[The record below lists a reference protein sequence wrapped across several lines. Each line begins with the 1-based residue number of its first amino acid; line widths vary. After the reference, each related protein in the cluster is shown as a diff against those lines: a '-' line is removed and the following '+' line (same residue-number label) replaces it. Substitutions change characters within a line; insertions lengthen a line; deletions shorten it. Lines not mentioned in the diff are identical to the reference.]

1 MSTGTHPDRRPLRTS
16 SMTVVAVLDELLDR
30 TIAPGYS
37 RLGFAV
43 RERFWP
49 QNELASDALAGATVL
64 VTGANSGIGKAI
76 TAGVAALGA
85 TVLMTVRDQARGE
98 AARRDILAVDP
109 DADLAVERCDVSNF
123 ADVRAFAADLS
134 RRRPS
139 LDAVI
144 HNAGV
149 LPAQRTES
157 VDGHELCLAT
167 HVLGPLLLT
176 ELLLP
181 LLAAAPDPRVIL
193 MSSGGMYTQSLA
205 ADDVEYRTGRYR
217 GAVAYARSKRIQV
230 ALTPL
235 LARRW
240 AGQWVTVA
248 TMHPGWADTPGVAQS
263 LPGFRRLTGPIL
275 RTPEQAADTAVWLAA
290 ATPTPPSGF
299 FWHDR
304 RTRPTHYLPT
314 THYTDADLGQVW
326 RYCASEVG
334 LE

>member
-1 MSTGTHPDRRPLRTS
+1 
-16 SMTVVAVLDELLDR
+16 MTAAALLDDLLDR
-30 TIAPGYS
+30 TIAVGYS
-37 RLGFAV
+37 RMGFSV
-43 RERFWP
+43 RGRFWSAP
-49 QNELASDALAGATVL
+49 DPARHALAGTTVL

-76 TAGVAALGA
+76 AAGVAALGA

-98 AARRDILAVDP
+98 SARRDILAVDP
-109 DADLAVERCDVSNF
+109 DADLAVERCDVSTLS
-123 ADVRAFAADLS
+123 DVRAFAADLG
-134 RRRPS
+134 RRRAR

-149 LPAQRTES
+149 MAAQRTETAE
-157 VDGHELCLAT
+157 GHELCLAT

-181 LLAAAPDPRVIL
+181 LLAAAPDPRVVL

-217 GAVAYARSKRIQV
+217 GATAYARSKRIQV

-235 LARRW
+235 LAHRW
-240 AGQWVTVA
+240 AGRSVTVA
-248 TMHPGWADTPGVAQS
+248 AMHPGWADTPGIAQA
-263 LPGFRRLTGPIL
+263 LPGFRRLTRPIL
-275 RTPEQAADTAVWLAA
+275 RTAEQAADTAVWLAA
-290 ATPTPPSGF
+290 ATPTPPSGY

-314 THYTDADLGQVW
+314 TRYTEAELGPVW
-326 RYCASEVG
+326 RYCAGEVG
-334 LE
+334 LS